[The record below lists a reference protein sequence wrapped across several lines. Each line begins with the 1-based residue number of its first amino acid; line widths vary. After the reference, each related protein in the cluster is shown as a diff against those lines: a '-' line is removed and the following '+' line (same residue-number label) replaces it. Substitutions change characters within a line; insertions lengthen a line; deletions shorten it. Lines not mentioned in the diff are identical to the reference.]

1 VSGVR
6 RVGRVRPGRVTRLGA
21 VGRVRPGRVARLGAV
36 GRVRAG
42 RVTRLVAVFGAVGRV
57 RPGRGWLVAV
67 LAAVLLVPA
76 AAARA
81 DAVSGAELRALAAR
95 AVDDPDALMRLARV
109 DSVDG
114 RRADL
119 ATALEGAG
127 GAQLRARL
135 ALLAQ
140 GAPVR
145 GGDADAA
152 REQARE
158 IVSGRRFSPP
168 EVPGP
173 FRGVLERLADWLAPV
188 LDLIPALDDL
198 IPGGRPVVWAVLV
211 LLVGGVAALLAGR
224 ALRRRAARHPRG
236 AITGPAGIAEDPDA
250 LERRAREAA
259 ARGDNELAL
268 RLGFRAGLARLDR
281 RGVIELRPSL
291 STGEVARALGSP
303 QFDRAAARFDEVV
316 YGRRPA
322 AAHDVDDARE
332 AWSAV
337 LEERRAA

>member
-1 VSGVR
+1 VSR
-6 RVGRVRPGRVTRLGA
+6 A
-21 VGRVRPGRVARLGAV
+21 RVAPCA
-36 GRVRAG
+36 
-42 RVTRLVAVFGAVGRV
+42 
-57 RPGRGWLVAV
+57 AV
-67 LAAVLLVPA
+67 LAAARRTRVAWLAGVLAAALLVPA

-81 DAVSGAELRALAAR
+81 EAVSDAELRALAAK
-95 AVDDPDALMRLARV
+95 AIGDPAALERLRGV

-114 RRADL
+114 RAADVAAAL
-119 ATALEGAG
+119 AGASG
-127 GAQLRARL
+127 DELRARL
-135 ALLAQ
+135 AVLA
-140 GAPVR
+140 
-145 GGDADAA
+145 GDAPGRAGDAAAA
-152 REQARE
+152 REEAHE

-188 LDLIPALDDL
+188 LDVIPALDDL
-198 IPGGRPVVWAVLV
+198 IPGGRPVVWALLV
-211 LLVGGVAALLAGR
+211 LLVGVLAAMLAGR
-224 ALRRRAARHPRG
+224 SLRRRSAGEALRTAPG
-236 AITGPAGIAEDPDA
+236 APPAAEDPEA

-259 ARGDNELAL
+259 ARGEHELAL

-291 STGEVARALGSP
+291 STGEVARALRSP

-322 AAHDVDDARE
+322 AAEDVASARE

-337 LEERRAA
+337 LRDRRAA